1 MFFFF
6 QDKMISLKDTVADP
20 SDESSVNDA
29 QIFSQV
35 LGSRSG
41 YLRGLGRCVKPSS
54 TSSSSSKARSN
65 DDKTKKL
72 EEAALEIERLRSK
85 EKELL
90 TRLDQAAD
98 LEARLEERLQLNNQ
112 KMFEQFQLMMSQ
124 NPIPPLPP

>member
-1 MFFFF
+1 M
-6 QDKMISLKDTVADP
+6 KSLKNTAADP

-54 TSSSSSKARSN
+54 TSSSSFKTRSN
-65 DDKTKKL
+65 DDKTKRL
-72 EEAALEIERLRSK
+72 EEATLEIERLRSK

>member
-1 MFFFF
+1 
-6 QDKMISLKDTVADP
+6 MISLKETAADP
-20 SDESSVNDA
+20 SDESFVNDA

-41 YLRGLGRCVKPSS
+41 YLRGLGHCVKPSS
-54 TSSSSSKARSN
+54 TLSSSSKARSN
-65 DDKTKKL
+65 EDQTKRL

-124 NPIPPLPP
+124 NPIPPPPPQS